1 MWEQGCSGPRN
12 PGGSSPAHLG
22 VVRGEELLALWGPFP
37 QWIDPSTLE
46 GKGWS
51 QTGHKGR
58 E

>member
-1 MWEQGCSGPRN
+1 MGTGCSGPRN
-12 PGGSSPAHLG
+12 PGGSGPAQLG

-37 QWIDPSTLE
+37 QWMDPSTLE